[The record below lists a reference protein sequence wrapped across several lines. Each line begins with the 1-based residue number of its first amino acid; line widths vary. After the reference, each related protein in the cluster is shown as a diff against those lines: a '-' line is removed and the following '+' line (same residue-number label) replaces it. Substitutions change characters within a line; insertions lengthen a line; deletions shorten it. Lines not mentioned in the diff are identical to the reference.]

1 MVALA
6 GSILPAIIQIAL
18 YFVERSKMSLEQKK
32 AFYEWTK
39 AAGKDLGSVK
49 LTQAGDK
56 QLQWFADNPNWQ
68 ESP

>member
-1 MVALA
+1 MVGIITSLLP
-6 GSILPAIIQIAL
+6 SILQIAA
-18 YFVERSKMSLEQKK
+18 YFVGQSNLALEQKK

-39 AAGKDLGSVK
+39 LAAKDLGSVK
-49 LTQAGDK
+49 LTLSADK